1 MGPWQGSCGLPL
13 SGRIIAEQASPD
25 PGQIVPDPRSFQPKG
40 GHTDTRIGPLGL
52 NAQGFPDQADI
63 DKLYAEQR
71 LPARLRQAYLWA
83 LPIVAY
89 GQWQNQH
96 ETVFGAKDGDIVK
109 YVSVRDKLG
118 LITANATTPYIMG
131 FVNTGR
137 TGPLVVDVPAG
148 EIAGGFGD
156 FWERSLSDFGQTGPD
171 EGKGGRFLVLGP
183 GQVRPPE

>member
-1 MGPWQGSCGLPL
+1 MSDV
-13 SGRIIAEQASPD
+13 D

-52 NAQGFPDQADI
+52 NPQGFPDQADI
-63 DKLYAEQR
+63 DKLYAERDFQR
-71 LPARLRQAYLWA
+71 ACQAYLWA

-96 ETVFGAKDGDIVK
+96 ETVFGAKDGDVVK

-131 FVNTGR
+131 FVNTAPHR
-137 TGPLVVDVPAG
+137 TPGCG
-148 EIAGGFGD
+148 CGGG
-156 FWERSLSDFGQTGPD
+156 
-171 EGKGGRFLVLGP
+171 
-183 GQVRPPE
+183 